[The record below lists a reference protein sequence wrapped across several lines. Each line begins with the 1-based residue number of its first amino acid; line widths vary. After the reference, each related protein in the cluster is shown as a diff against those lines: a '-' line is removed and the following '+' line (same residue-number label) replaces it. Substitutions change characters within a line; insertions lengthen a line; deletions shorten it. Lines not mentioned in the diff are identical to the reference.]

1 MRLKFG
7 DLFEGLGCE
16 TLNFGPGCAAFSGK
30 EVEIQGYLSPAH
42 DGSGSVLLVNE
53 PGACP
58 DCSVAPVASIRLS
71 GFSIPKNL
79 KAETPV
85 KMHGTLSYGL
95 MIDKQSN
102 ASFLRLEG
110 ARIATGLPL

>member
-7 DLFEGLGCE
+7 DLFEGLGSE
-16 TLNFGPGCAAFSGK
+16 ALNFGAGCAAYSGE
-30 EVEIQGYLSPAH
+30 EVEIRGYLSPAH
-42 DGSGSVLLVNE
+42 DGSGNVVLVNE

-58 DCSVAPVASIRLS
+58 DCSAAPVAAILLC
-71 GFSIPKNL
+71 GFSVPKNL

-85 KMHGTLSYGL
+85 KMRGMLSYGL
-95 MIDKQSN
+95 MIDKQNN
-102 ASFLRLEG
+102 ASFLRLES